1 MGLIYGFAKDL
12 GKYLKWNE
20 DSKLVDNDWLSKSG
34 FKEKATESGYLLRWS
49 LPKKLRLGGLMVTRS
64 SMRWTNLD
72 VLEVGLCFM
81 TVPFLLESVVSSRA
95 KLSFSIPPPRRLRRR
110 RSLSPDSITSITIV
124 FTY

>member
-49 LPKKLRLGGLMVTRS
+49 LPKKIEARRLDGGGLC
-64 SMRWTNLD
+64 L
-72 VLEVGLCFM
+72 
-81 TVPFLLESVVSSRA
+81 PA
-95 KLSFSIPPPRRLRRR
+95 PA
-110 RSLSPDSITSITIV
+110 PDGEAGAAGAGADLA
-124 FTY
+124 